1 MEIYG
6 CGSQGR
12 ENIHEVQFR
21 EGKDEGFVQE
31 VGNGWGEMMGVV
43 IKPVLSYKRKG
54 GVVMIS
60 YDRTVNSLL
69 KRAVLMEVKR

>member
-1 MEIYG
+1 
-6 CGSQGR
+6 
-12 ENIHEVQFR
+12 
-21 EGKDEGFVQE
+21 
-31 VGNGWGEMMGVV
+31 MGVV